1 MLRSLLGF
9 TPEPPRLVFALF
21 PTLGDA
27 LATISLAAAQAVY
40 LFAPLLVSAALA
52 GIVMRYRG
60 LECLDRP
67 LDHGATLCG
76 RRWLGDGKTWR
87 GLLLSVTGACFAV
100 AIQRAIAPVLPRTLQ
115 VIDYASVHPLALG
128 GALGVGAVLGELP
141 NSFVKRRLGIARG
154 ETTRGP
160 LGVLFYVWD
169 QVDTMIG
176 AWPLLALWLR
186 PTALL
191 VTMSL
196 AVALVVHP
204 LVARVGYWLGARE
217 TPR

>member
-1 MLRSLLGF
+1 MQAAWLM
-9 TPEPPRLVFALF
+9 PEPPRIVFALF
-21 PTLGDA
+21 RTLGGA
-27 LATISLAAAQAVY
+27 LATISLAAAQALY

-52 GIVMRYRG
+52 GIVMRRRW
-60 LECLDRP
+60 LACLDLP
-67 LDHGATLCG
+67 LDHGATLGG

-100 AIQRAIAPVLPRTLQ
+100 AIQRAAAPALPGILQ

-154 ETTRGP
+154 KTTRGP

-169 QVDTMIG
+169 QVDTVLG
-176 AWPLLALWLR
+176 AWPLLGLWLS

-196 AVALVVHP
+196 VVALVVHP
-204 LVARVGYWLGARE
+204 LLARVGYRLGARD